1 MAELRS
7 GPDHSAQ
14 AQESASD
21 HAGALAANLRRLR
34 RERGLTL
41 DGLAAASGVSRAML
55 SKVERGASVPT
66 ATVLGKI
73 AGGLEVGLSQLVG
86 PLRERAPAL
95 LGPEEQP
102 VYRDPETGFERR
114 SLSPLFPDRRVDF
127 ARNFLPPGAAAIFPP
142 HRRGVEEYLY
152 VVSGSLIVVV
162 DGARHAVGPGS
173 SLYYPGHVAHEFRN
187 ESDAPTVFFVV
198 IDSAATL

>member
-7 GPDHSAQ
+7 DADAGARER
-14 AQESASD
+14 AAASD
-21 HAGALAANLRRLR
+21 RPGALAANVRRLR

-86 PLRERAPAL
+86 PLRDRAPAL
-95 LGPEEQP
+95 LNPADQP

-127 ARNFLPPGAAAIFPP
+127 ARNFLPPGASSAFPP
-142 HRRGVEEYLY
+142 HRRGVDEYLY
-152 VVSGSLIVVV
+152 VVSGTLTVLV
-162 DGARHAVGPGS
+162 DGERFSVGPES
-173 SLYYPGHVAHEFRN
+173 SLYYHGDVAHEFRN
-187 ESDAPTVFFVV
+187 ESDAPALFFVV
-198 IDSAATL
+198 IDSAAAG

>member
-1 MAELRS
+1 MAELRTS
-7 GPDHSAQ
+7 AERSAPDQS
-14 AQESASD
+14 ST
-21 HAGALAANLRRLR
+21 LAENLRRLR

-41 DGLAAASGVSRAML
+41 DALAQACGVSRAML

-86 PLRERAPAL
+86 PLRDRAPAL
-95 LGPEEQP
+95 LSPADQP

-127 ARNFLPPGAAAIFPP
+127 ARNFLPAGASAAFPP
-142 HRRGVEEYLY
+142 HRRGVDEYLY
-152 VVSGSLIVVV
+152 VVSGTLTVVV
-162 DGARHAVGPGS
+162 DGARFLVESGS
-173 SLYYPGHVAHEFRN
+173 SLYYHGYVAHEFRN
-187 ESDAPTVFFVV
+187 ESDAPALFFVV
-198 IDSAATL
+198 IDSAAAG

>member
-7 GPDHSAQ
+7 RADQSAPDQ
-14 AQESASD
+14 
-21 HAGALAANLRRLR
+21 AGALSENVRRLR

-41 DGLAAASGVSRAML
+41 DGLAEASGVSRAML

-66 ATVLGKI
+66 TTVLGKI
-73 AGGLEVGLSQLVG
+73 AGGLAVGLSQLVG

-95 LGPEEQP
+95 MTPTLLSPADQP

-127 ARNFLPPGAAAIFPP
+127 ARNSLPAGACAAFPP
-142 HRRGVEEYLY
+142 HRRGVDEYLY
-152 VVSGSLIVVV
+152 VVSGSLVVVV
-162 DGARHAVGPGS
+162 DGARFEVGPGS
-173 SLYYPGHVAHEFRN
+173 SLYYHGYAPHEFRN
-187 ESDAPTVFFVV
+187 ETDAPAVFFVV
-198 IDSAATL
+198 IDSAAAG